1 MALVVKNPPANAGD
15 AKDVGSNPRLER
27 YPGVGND
34 SPRQIVHGQRRLV
47 VLQSMGSQRGRCDRA
62 HRHTR
67 QLSGHELEQTLG
79 NGEGQGRLACSSPW
93 GCKES
98 DMTEQLNNNT

>member
-47 VLQSMGSQRGRCDRA
+47 VLQSMGSQRVRCDRA

-67 QLSGHELEQTLG
+67 QLRYLTLISMSCP
-79 NGEGQGRLACSSPW
+79 LI
-93 GCKES
+93 
-98 DMTEQLNNNT
+98 L